1 MSVRLHFLFSMLA
14 TALIPQ
20 TGGAQEFP
28 TETRREIGKF
38 LDATARK
45 EISVGHITV
54 DSVAI
59 NGNTLQLFANMN
71 CSYIPFREDNVA
83 EIYKG
88 ISALLPTEFAKYRL
102 QLRTNRHSIEE
113 LIPQA
118 LRSKKDKKALTF
130 SQDVEKPL
138 VTKVSRPYTPTN
150 GLQNRHIALWQ
161 SHGFY
166 YEPKLNRWE
175 WQRARCLQT
184 VEDLYT
190 QSFVLPYLVPML
202 ENAGANVLL
211 PRERDCQTAEI
222 IIDNDG
228 CLNTG
233 STYAER
239 TADKVWQQ
247 GTGKGF
253 AHLRPQYIDFE
264 NPFKEGTFRIAET
277 VKKEKKARPNGF
289 PKYLKT
295 DNMQSM
301 YPIRLF
307 PTAVTMPFIPF
318 IIKAGYPNSKSTRK
332 WGAALGSIWE
342 LSVLMPEK
350 AMPAR

>member
-190 QSFVLPYLVPML
+190 QSFVLPYLLRCWKTPEPMCCFRV
-202 ENAGANVLL
+202 NATARL
-211 PRERDCQTAEI
+211 PKS
-222 IIDNDG
+222 
-228 CLNTG
+228 L
-233 STYAER
+233 STMTVALTPTLPIPSIPLTRY
-239 TADKVWQQ
+239 
-247 GTGKGF
+247 GGK
-253 AHLRPQYIDFE
+253 AQ
-264 NPFKEGTFRIAET
+264 
-277 VKKEKKARPNGF
+277 
-289 PKYLKT
+289 
-295 DNMQSM
+295 
-301 YPIRLF
+301 
-307 PTAVTMPFIPF
+307 
-318 IIKAGYPNSKSTRK
+318 
-332 WGAALGSIWE
+332 
-342 LSVLMPEK
+342 EK
-350 AMPAR
+350 ASHIFARNT

>member
-138 VTKVSRPYTPTN
+138 VTKVSRPYTPNQRTAKPSYCLMAKPRLLLRTETQPL
-150 GLQNRHIALWQ
+150 GVAACPLSANRGRPVYTELRIALPC
-161 SHGFY
+161 S
-166 YEPKLNRWE
+166 
-175 WQRARCLQT
+175 
-184 VEDLYT
+184 D
-190 QSFVLPYLVPML
+190 
-202 ENAGANVLL
+202 AGK
-211 PRERDCQTAEI
+211 RRSQC
-222 IIDNDG
+222 
-228 CLNTG
+228 
-233 STYAER
+233 
-239 TADKVWQQ
+239 
-247 GTGKGF
+247 
-253 AHLRPQYIDFE
+253 
-264 NPFKEGTFRIAET
+264 
-277 VKKEKKARPNGF
+277 
-289 PKYLKT
+289 
-295 DNMQSM
+295 
-301 YPIRLF
+301 
-307 PTAVTMPFIPF
+307 
-318 IIKAGYPNSKSTRK
+318 
-332 WGAALGSIWE
+332 AAS
-342 LSVLMPEK
+342 
-350 AMPAR
+350 A

>member
-1 MSVRLHFLFSMLA
+1 MSVRLHFLLSMLA

-20 TGGAQEFP
+20 TGGAQELP

-161 SHGFY
+161 SHGFTTNRNSTAGSGSVPAVCKPWKTCIHRASY
-166 YEPKLNRWE
+166 CPTLFRCWKTPEPMYCFRVNAT
-175 WQRARCLQT
+175 ARLPKSLSTMT
-184 VEDLYT
+184 VALT
-190 QSFVLPYLVPML
+190 PALPMPNVPL
-202 ENAGANVLL
+202 TRYGSKAQEKVSHIFA
-211 PRERDCQTAEI
+211 R
-222 IIDNDG
+222 
-228 CLNTG
+228 NT
-233 STYAER
+233 
-239 TADKVWQQ
+239 
-247 GTGKGF
+247 
-253 AHLRPQYIDFE
+253 
-264 NPFKEGTFRIAET
+264 
-277 VKKEKKARPNGF
+277 
-289 PKYLKT
+289 
-295 DNMQSM
+295 
-301 YPIRLF
+301 
-307 PTAVTMPFIPF
+307 
-318 IIKAGYPNSKSTRK
+318 
-332 WGAALGSIWE
+332 
-342 LSVLMPEK
+342 
-350 AMPAR
+350 

>member
-14 TALIPQ
+14 TARIPQ

-228 CLNTG
+228 
-233 STYAER
+233 
-239 TADKVWQQ
+239 
-247 GTGKGF
+247 
-253 AHLRPQYIDFE
+253 
-264 NPFKEGTFRIAET
+264 
-277 VKKEKKARPNGF
+277 
-289 PKYLKT
+289 
-295 DNMQSM
+295 
-301 YPIRLF
+301 
-307 PTAVTMPFIPF
+307 
-318 IIKAGYPNSKSTRK
+318 
-332 WGAALGSIWE
+332 
-342 LSVLMPEK
+342 
-350 AMPAR
+350 

>member
-202 ENAGANVLL
+202 ENAEPMCCFRVNATARL
-211 PRERDCQTAEI
+211 PKS
-222 IIDNDG
+222 
-228 CLNTG
+228 L
-233 STYAER
+233 STMTVALTPTLPIPSIPLTRY
-239 TADKVWQQ
+239 
-247 GTGKGF
+247 GGK
-253 AHLRPQYIDFE
+253 AQ
-264 NPFKEGTFRIAET
+264 
-277 VKKEKKARPNGF
+277 
-289 PKYLKT
+289 
-295 DNMQSM
+295 
-301 YPIRLF
+301 
-307 PTAVTMPFIPF
+307 
-318 IIKAGYPNSKSTRK
+318 
-332 WGAALGSIWE
+332 
-342 LSVLMPEK
+342 EK
-350 AMPAR
+350 ASHIFARNT